1 MVDYQSIAA
10 AYQDRVGFRDIFN
23 TDKYGSLDP
32 DLLKSESGLLVNSVT
47 EKWLRAELIA
57 DCFEQFDV
65 VPGIA
70 AWNNT
75 TNYGQTGGVKVSVT
89 DSNNNRLIWISK
101 PSTVDNVDK
110 EPGNPTDGSDFW
122 ETAFSRRLREFKES
136 AAKEAIKTL
145 LIKRQEATYTRSINE
160 YDTMFNADSVAIVD
174 NKKDD
179 FYRAIRI
186 IPSNIP
192 NQRFSISDIL
202 LKVDTPQIITFYLH
216 HSDRE
221 TLIKQYDIEI
231 TAADVQQGA
240 VWKKLVDSNDD
251 PDPIQI
257 DTHTDQYNKGGEFY
271 FGFDESDVT
280 GNIFAWD
287 VADFINVSIGRLFR
301 HRGVGYTN
309 DPRRSVFVGLD
320 SIRFKATDKNTPDKP
335 SVAQYFDNYE
345 FINEVPFNLRYS
357 ITDDNTKIILDNIK
371 YFDELYQMKL
381 AFMILHAMLQS
392 ERVNKTA
399 SNADAK
405 IDEVLFG
412 DPANDG
418 NGGLVEKMEAVV
430 MKAVE
435 DTREITPDGFGL
447 VSKPM

>member
-10 AYQDRVGFRDIFN
+10 AYEDRVGFRDIFN
-23 TDKYGSLDP
+23 TVKYGSLDP
-32 DLLKSESGLLVNSVT
+32 DLLKSESGLVVNSVS
-47 EKWLRAELIA
+47 EKWLRAELVA

-70 AWNNT
+70 AWNGT
-75 TNYGQTGGVKVSVT
+75 TNYGQTGGQKVSVT
-89 DSNNNRLIWISK
+89 DGDGNRLIWISK
-101 PSTVDNVDK
+101 ANDSEDNLNK
-110 EPGNPTDGSDFW
+110 TPGVGSAFW

-202 LKVDTPQIITFYLH
+202 LKVDSPQTIKFYLH

-221 TLIKQYDIEI
+221 TLIKEYDIEI
-231 TAADVQQGA
+231 TAADVTQGA
-240 VWKKLVDSNDD
+240 VWKKLVDSNGD

-320 SIRFKATDKNTPDKP
+320 SIRFKADDKNTPMKP
-335 SVAQYFDNYE
+335 NVSQYFDNYE

-381 AFMILHAMLQS
+381 AFMILHSMLQS

-418 NGGLVEKMEAVV
+418 NGGLVEKMESVV